1 MSLSFRR
8 TVASS
13 VQYIY
18 IYTYVYIYVY
28 VYKSHQQ
35 NTLLQKSV
43 FLQNYKHI
51 YVKSKKI
58 KTRKL
63 KYNVYE

>member
-13 VQYIY
+13 VQYM
-18 IYTYVYIYVY
+18 YVY

-35 NTLLQKSV
+35 N
-43 FLQNYKHI
+43 YI
-51 YVKSKKI
+51 IAKKCFF
-58 KTRKL
+58 TKL
-63 KYNVYE
+63 

>member
-13 VQYIY
+13 VQYM
-18 IYTYVYIYVY
+18 YVY

>member
-1 MSLSFRR
+1 MYISL
-8 TVASS
+8 TNK
-13 VQYIY
+13 
-18 IYTYVYIYVY
+18 T
-28 VYKSHQQ
+28 
-35 NTLLQKSV
+35 TLLQKSV
-43 FLQNYKHI
+43 FLQNHKHI

>member
-18 IYTYVYIYVY
+18 IYIYIYIYVYVYVY

-35 NTLLQKSV
+35 N
-43 FLQNYKHI
+43 YI
-51 YVKSKKI
+51 IAKKCFF
-58 KTRKL
+58 TKL
-63 KYNVYE
+63 

>member
-1 MSLSFRR
+1 MSSLSFRR

-18 IYTYVYIYVY
+18 IYILLVLTN
-28 VYKSHQQ
+28 KT
-35 NTLLQKSV
+35 TLLQKSV